1 MGAPLPK
8 DMNFRQRFESGGLGV
23 VEKLYV
29 QPTNGSTFAAGS
41 SFSEFHIPGNRANS
55 FADLNNLYVALSL
68 ASPDNGTIGTVN
80 LDNAGVFNAIERIEC
95 DSSSGVRIFET
106 RGKDTL
112 DNLKLIEIMN
122 GEDMIT
128 MGVIAGTSSNDETL
142 GVMVNDVPRQFVLP
156 LMHMSINTKV
166 PLIGN
171 DGLRFR
177 IHWANPAD
185 ILTLSN
191 NSDGTYAGFSVNI
204 TSVALHYDVVKLNNE
219 DMAGL
224 YNELDGRFVITGND
238 FAHQQESMNATSL
251 TANLGFGRTKCK
263 KIYATAR
270 TITALASTDAGIKL
284 SNHSYTL
291 TTLTDAELRFNGRL
305 INEQSYAFSPFN
317 CAIIAAETMKSR
329 GGSFK
334 NPLQGIKDVTSY
346 AEAKNA
352 AVSHGKKGTFYLMWD
367 LTSGLDTAMGESG
380 LDTRTGTFQLQLTAS
395 ANPAAYIDIFCEY
408 ENEII
413 LDTKADNVF
422 RVRS

>member
-8 DMNFRQRFESGGLGV
+8 DMNFRQRFESGGMGV
-23 VEKLYV
+23 IEKLYV

-41 SFSEFHIPGNRANS
+41 SFSEFHIPGNRANT
-55 FADLNNLYVALSL
+55 FADLNNLYIALSL
-68 ASPDNGTIGTVN
+68 TSPLNTDGTQN
-80 LDNAGVFNAIERIEC
+80 LDNAGVFNCVERIEV

-112 DNLKLIEIMN
+112 DNLKLIENMDDD
-122 GEDMIT
+122 DMLT
-128 MGVIAGTSSNDETL
+128 MGLIAGTSNNNAAL
-142 GVMVNDVPRQFVLP
+142 GIEIDTTARQFVLP
-156 LMHMSINTKV
+156 IMHTSINTKV

-177 IHWANPAD
+177 IHWAAPENIVVYDAGA
-185 ILTLSN
+185 
-191 NSDGTYAGFSVNI
+191 GTYAGLSVSI
-204 TSVALHYDVVKLNNE
+204 TSVALHYDVVKLSNE

-238 FAHQQESMNATSL
+238 FAHQQESMNSTSL

-263 KIYATAR
+263 RIYATAR
-270 TITALASTDAGIKL
+270 TVTSLAATTAGMAI

-291 TTLTDAELRFNGRL
+291 TTLTNAELRFNGRL
-305 INEQSYAFSPFN
+305 INEQSYSFSTNN
-317 CAIIAAETMKSR
+317 CAVIAAEAMKSR

-334 NPLQGIKDVTSY
+334 NPLYGLSAVATS
-346 AEAKNA
+346 AVAINA
-352 AVSHGKKGTFYLMWD
+352 PVSDAVKGTFYLLWD
-367 LTSGLDTAMGESG
+367 LTNGLDTALGESG

-395 ANPAAYIDIFCEY
+395 ADPAAYIDIFCEY